1 MTPDQLWKSLTT
13 DPMPQRLWTAL
24 TIAATILEDVSQADA
39 AEWCMLAVG
48 DDASLK
54 DLPRIWARAVAVL
67 RLPVD
72 VRQAAQWN

>member
-13 DPMPQRLWTAL
+13 DPMPQRMWMAL
-24 TIAATILEDVSQADA
+24 TIAATILEDVSQSDA

-48 DDASLK
+48 DDANLK

-67 RLPVD
+67 RLPED
-72 VRQAAQWN
+72 VREAAQWN